1 MLDFQWQIQM
11 SQNMYLTDFKVSSS
25 SHLKIFL
32 LLETRSFTSNSS
44 LLESSNSAVTSSQA
58 NLSSASI
65 SQRRFRR
72 SGLWL
77 FLTVFVAL
85 LSTLWSTPSL
95 QFFPWCNRHPRCDSG
110 SSCGLLSP
118 FFSLFF
124 LVHSSSFRIRLEG
137 PGFGKLPTCVKEK
150 FRTRSWTIYIYFV
163 QISLYIHVPFND
175 INLKLQKHCV

>member
-1 MLDFQWQIQM
+1 MVKFLWRLDGTMIKSDFRGLKNRGYML
-11 SQNMYLTDFKVSSS
+11 SEKLYQNTLKSSW
-25 SHLKIFL
+25 

-44 LLESSNSAVTSSQA
+44 LLASSNSAVTSSQA

-77 FLTVFVAL
+77 FLTVFLAL

-110 SSCGLLSP
+110 TSCGLLSP

-137 PGFGKLPTCVKEK
+137 PGFA
-150 FRTRSWTIYIYFV
+150 
-163 QISLYIHVPFND
+163 
-175 INLKLQKHCV
+175 